1 MQKNNQARPMVL
13 RELSLLRALG
23 ASRRTFRH
31 RPNNG
36 RSPLILPHVPQP
48 DAFALPPAR
57 TLRPTVPDKAH
68 ESPGAISNMSPAA

>member
-1 MQKNNQARPMVL
+1 LHDMQKINHARPVVL

-31 RPNNG
+31 RLDHG
-36 RSPLILPHVPQP
+36 RSPLILASVPQP

-57 TLRPTVPDKAH
+57 TRRPAVQDKR
-68 ESPGAISNMSPAA
+68 P

>member
-1 MQKNNQARPMVL
+1 MQKNNPARPTVL

-31 RPNNG
+31 RLDQG
-36 RSPLILPHVPQP
+36 RSPLIFPRVPPP

-57 TLRPTVPDKAH
+57 TLRPAVPDK
-68 ESPGAISNMSPAA
+68 SS